1 MAVRLS
7 CLEPELAIVIFPRIF
22 PGRNLQIE
30 HCWLPLH
37 MPAQPGLEMD
47 LFLRFS
53 REAGLAFAEKAK
65 PSFVP

>member
-1 MAVRLS
+1 M
-7 CLEPELAIVIFPRIF
+7 IFPRIF
-22 PGRNLQIE
+22 PGRNLQTE